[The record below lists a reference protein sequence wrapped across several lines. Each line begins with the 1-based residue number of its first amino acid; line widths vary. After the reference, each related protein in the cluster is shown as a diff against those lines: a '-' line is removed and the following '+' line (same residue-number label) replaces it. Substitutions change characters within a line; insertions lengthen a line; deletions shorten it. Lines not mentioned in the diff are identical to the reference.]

1 MEAAKP
7 IMPHV
12 TFRADP
18 YSVAEG
24 ADALAI
30 VTEWDAFRALDLER
44 LAGLM
49 AHPVLVDLRNVYKP
63 EEARA
68 LGFAYSSVGRP

>member
-1 MEAAKP
+1 
-7 IMPHV
+7 V
-12 TFRADP
+12 TFRTDP
-18 YSVAEG
+18 YAVAEG

-30 VTEWDAFRALDLER
+30 ITEWDAFRALDLER

-49 AHPVLVDLRNVYKP
+49 TQPVLIDLRNVYKP